1 MILEFED
8 EKGAAGRATRALMQT
23 CSQAAQRAEGV
34 TLPLSVFIRVTDDD
48 EIRAIN
54 REQRGKDAATD
65 VPFFPDGEL
74 PGWENGGRVRKLLRE
89 EFDPDTDA
97 CAIGDIV
104 ISMDHVRAQAAEYGH
119 SERRECGYLL
129 THGLFHLMGYD
140 HMTEAEKPVMR
151 AMEEKALASIGL
163 TREE

>member
-8 EKGAAGRATRALMQT
+8 EKGLLDAQTRALMQT

-48 EIRAIN
+48 EIR
-54 REQRGKDAATD
+54 KDAATD
-65 VPFFPDGEL
+65 VLSFPTVNYPAGKTAGACEA
-74 PGWENGGRVRKLLRE
+74 LLRE

>member
-1 MILEFED
+1 MDAVKVVISNDQKAVKIPTGIRMLIRRCCHAVLELENFE
-8 EKGAAGRATRALMQT
+8 G
-23 CSQAAQRAEGV
+23 SAEV
-34 TLPLSVFIRVTDDD
+34 SVRFVDNEQIRELNKQYRNIDK
-48 EIRAIN
+48 E
-54 REQRGKDAATD
+54 TD
-65 VPFFPDGEL
+65 VLSFPLG
-74 PGWENGGRVRKLLRE
+74 ENGEYDINHDTGAKLL
-89 EFDPDTDA
+89 
-97 CAIGDIV
+97 GDIV

-140 HMTEAEKPVMR
+140 HMTDEDKPVMR